1 MAKYSFDVQESIPF
15 GIFEKVKNYH
25 RRIIIGISQN
35 SHLIFLFEDEWLM
48 QFDLL

>member
-25 RRIIIGISQN
+25 RRIKIGISPLPVAMWQTRGC
-35 SHLIFLFEDEWLM
+35 SVFP
-48 QFDLL
+48 